1 MSADEKVLDYLKQ
14 VTVELHETRSRLQAL
29 EERER
34 EPIAIVGIGC
44 RYPGNVSSSEG
55 LWRLVSDGQ
64 DAISGFP
71 EDRGWDLE
79 RLYDPD
85 LDHRGT
91 SYVREG
97 GFVEHACD
105 FDAAFFRISPKEA
118 VGLDPQQRLLLEISW
133 EALEDAGIDPETL
146 RGSRTGVFAGVMYHD
161 YASTVAGPLPAELEA
176 STLAGTSGSIV
187 SGRIAY
193 TLGLEGPAVSIDTA
207 CSSSLVSMH
216 WACAALRKQECS
228 LALVGGVTV
237 MWSPG
242 VFVTFSRQRVLAP
255 DGRCKSYAE
264 GADGTVWGEGA
275 GMLVLERLSDARRLG
290 HHVLAVVRGSAI
302 NQDGAS
308 NGLTAPNGLSQQRV
322 IRDALHNAGCSA
334 ATVDAVEG
342 HGTGTRLGDPI
353 EAQALLATY
362 GQAHN
367 DAQPLWLGSI
377 KSNIG
382 HTQAAAGVAGVIK
395 MVMAMRNGVLP
406 KSLHM
411 QEPSRQVDWGA
422 GAVSLLREAVPW
434 PDSDTPRRAA
444 VSSFGASGTNAH
456 VILEEAPVVQGR
468 GARGEDEG
476 PSQALAAQ
484 DGLGGK
490 LADEDGMNAA
500 QPVDRADG
508 SQGNGDLTE
517 PPAWAE
523 GIWTDHVLPWIIS
536 ANDEPGLADQA
547 QLLGQWVG
555 EDRTLRSLDVAFSL
569 TRKPQ
574 MKRRAVV
581 LGSGFEGLLEGLSA
595 LSRGRSA
602 PEVITGWAHR
612 ADDGPVVFVF
622 PGQGAQWEGMAREL
636 MSSSPVFAESMAR
649 CEQALEPFVDW
660 SLQEVVM
667 GESGATDFERL
678 DVVQPVLFATMV
690 SLSAL
695 WRACGVQ
702 PAAVV
707 GHSQG
712 EIAAAHVAGAL
723 SLDDAARIVALRS
736 RALMSLAAR
745 SRMASVSLGAQEMS
759 ERLRRWEGALVI
771 AAINGPSWTVVSGE
785 EQELSELL
793 DDCTADGIRA
803 REIALAVRAGH
814 SPLIEEIRDR
824 LLAEFASVVP
834 RAGDIP
840 FYSTVLAGPIDGAE
854 LKAEYW
860 YRNAREPVQFDATV
874 RALLAARFA
883 TFLEVSAHPVL
894 TVALHEIIDDAP
906 VDPARTLATGTL
918 RRGEGGSERF
928 LTSAAELWVNG
939 VEVDWGAMYGG
950 AEIDDVRLPSYPFQR
965 RRYWVDP
972 AVAGIGDA
980 LSTGLRPSGHPLLG
994 AVVGLA
1000 QNGGWL
1006 LTGRLSL
1013 QAHPWL
1019 ADHAAVGAALLPGTA
1034 FVELALQAG
1043 ALCGC
1048 DTVLELT
1055 LGAPLVLSEHG
1066 GVQLQVSV
1074 GKPDAEGRCSIAI
1087 HARPDQDLDD
1097 GPPQEG
1103 TWIAHAEGVLSRGEL
1118 GSVEQPSTAVQAGG
1132 VWPPV
1137 DAEPFA
1143 IDELY
1148 DRAIERGVEYG
1159 PAFQRLQAAW
1169 RVGEEIFAEVA
1180 LADEHEPD
1188 AGLFG
1193 IHPALLDAA
1202 LHSLGA
1208 SVLGEPEGEA
1218 SDRIW
1223 LPFSWGQVRLHES
1236 GASALRVRL
1245 APQADGA
1252 ISLTAFHREGTPVVS
1267 VGSLVL
1273 RPISASSLGE
1283 IRAGYHRSLL
1293 SVSWTPLRIVTG
1305 AGFGSWALLGEE
1317 GSAHAE
1323 WLRKGG
1329 VSVDVHPDL
1338 ASLVEA
1344 IDGGA
1349 AVPDVVVVDWTTPTA
1364 GEQSQIDDRG
1374 KPADGVIGDTH
1385 AAVGHALELAQA
1397 WISDERFAQARLA
1410 FLTGG
1415 AVAREDE
1422 EDVPN
1427 LPAAAVW
1434 GLIRSAQS
1442 EHPGRFALVDLDD
1455 HEGGWSGLPAA
1466 LQFEEPQLAGR
1477 EGAFAALRLARI
1489 ARAAGEL
1496 AQASSQGSPSASPE
1510 EYATASHT
1518 DPSASPEERATAS
1531 HTDSSGEPTLDRD
1544 GTVLITGASGS
1555 LGRLV
1560 ARHLVVAHGMRNL
1573 LLASRRGGE
1582 AEGSAELEAE
1592 LVALGAVVRLVS
1604 CDVADREQAR
1614 ALLAS
1619 VSSDHPLC
1627 AIIHAAAVLDD
1638 GVIGTLTHD
1647 QLERVLAPKVDA
1659 AWNLHELTAD
1669 LDLCAFVLFSSAA
1682 GVFGNPGQGN
1692 YAAANSFMDALA
1704 AHRQALGLPG
1714 SSLAWG
1720 LWQQLAGGSTDEFGE
1735 IDRGRMARSGFV
1747 ALSEEEGLE
1756 LLDCALELNR
1766 ALTLPVRLDAPALRT
1781 LARAGALPALLRDL
1795 VRAEPRPREE
1805 SGESLA
1811 LRLQAMPAGKR
1822 GEAVLAIVREEV
1834 AMVLGHSHARAID
1847 PFMAFK
1853 ELGFDSLSAVEL
1865 RNRLVAITGLSLPA
1879 TIVFEQPTTAAL
1891 AEHLLGEAIPDGEHG
1906 SDLDPE
1912 ELEIRKTL
1920 ATIPLGRLRETG
1932 LIDALLALA
1941 DDEHGQRSQE
1951 GDAEELIDEMDVEDL
1966 MRMSF
1971 DRQEAEVEG

>member
-44 RYPGNVSSSEG
+44 RYPGNVCSSEG

-85 LDHRGT
+85 LDRRGT

-105 FDAAFFRISPKEA
+105 FDAAFFRISPREA
-118 VGLDPQQRLLLEISW
+118 VGLDPQQRLLLEVSW

-176 STLAGTSGSIV
+176 STLAGTAGSIV

-242 VFVTFSRQRVLAP
+242 VFVAFSRQRVLAP

-290 HHVLAVVRGSAI
+290 HRVLGVVRGSAV

-322 IRDALHNAGCSA
+322 IRDALHDAGCSA
-334 ATVDAVEG
+334 ATVDVVEG

-406 KSLHM
+406 KSLHV

-434 PDSDTPRRAA
+434 PDGDTPRRAA

-456 VILEEAPVVQGR
+456 VILEQAPVAQGR
-468 GARGEDEG
+468 GAHGEGEG
-476 PSQALAAQ
+476 PSQAPAAQ
-484 DGLGGK
+484 NRLGGK
-490 LADEDGMNAA
+490 LAQESGMGAA
-500 QPVDRADG
+500 QSTDG
-508 SQGNGDLTE
+508 AHGSKGGGDLTG
-517 PPAWAE
+517 PSAWAE
-523 GIWTDHVLPWIIS
+523 GTWTDNVLPWIVS
-536 ANDEPGLADQA
+536 ANDEPGLVDQA
-547 QLLGQWVG
+547 QLLGERVG
-555 EDRTLRSLDVAFSL
+555 GDRSLRPLDIAFSL

-574 MKRRAVV
+574 LKRRAVV
-581 LGSGFEGLLEGLSA
+581 LGSGRDGLLESLGA
-595 LSRGRSA
+595 LGHGRSA
-602 PEVITGWAHR
+602 PEVVTGWEHR
-612 ADDGPVVFVF
+612 AGDGPVVFVF

-636 MSSSPVFAESMAR
+636 MSSSPVFAESMAM

-660 SLQEVVM
+660 SLREVVM
-667 GESGATDFERL
+667 GEAADAGLDRL
-678 DVVQPVLFATMV
+678 DVVQPALFATMV

-695 WRACGVQ
+695 WRACGVH
-702 PAAVV
+702 PDAVV

-712 EIAAAHVAGAL
+712 EIAAAYVAGAL
-723 SLDDAARIVALRS
+723 SLEDAARIAALRS
-736 RALMSLAAR
+736 RALTSLEGR
-745 SRMASVSLGAQEMS
+745 GRMASVSLGADELS
-759 ERLRRWEGALVI
+759 VRLRRWEGHLVI
-771 AAINGPSWTVVSGE
+771 AAVNGPSWTVVSGE
-785 EQELSELL
+785 DEAVRELL
-793 DDCTADGIRA
+793 EECVAEDIRA
-803 REIALAVRAGH
+803 REIAAAVRAGH
-814 SPLIEEIRDR
+814 SPLMEELREQ
-824 LLAEFASVVP
+824 LLDELAPVAP
-834 RAGDIP
+834 RSGDIP
-840 FYSTVLAGPIDGAE
+840 FYSTVLAGSIDGAE
-854 LKAEYW
+854 LNAEYW
-860 YRNAREPVQFDATV
+860 YRNAREPVQFDAIV
-874 RALLAARFA
+874 RELLARRFRV
-883 TFLEVSAHPVL
+883 FLEVSAHPVL
-894 TVALHEIIDDAP
+894 TVAMQDIVDDALG
-906 VDPARTLATGTL
+906 DSTRTLLASTL
-918 RRGEGGSERF
+918 RRGEGGPERF

-939 VEVDWGAMYGG
+939 VEVDWGTLYEG
-950 AEIDDVRLPSYPFQR
+950 EQIDDVRLPTYPFQR

-972 AVAGIGDA
+972 AVAGAGDA
-980 LSTGLRPSGHPLLG
+980 FSTRLSPSGHPLLG
-994 AVVGLA
+994 AVLGLA

-1006 LTGRLSL
+1006 ITGRLSL
-1013 QAHPWL
+1013 RTHPWL

-1043 ALCGC
+1043 ALSGC
-1048 DTVLELT
+1048 DTVFELT
-1055 LGAPLVLSEHG
+1055 LGAPLVLPEHG

-1074 GKPDAEGRCSIAI
+1074 GKPDAEGRCAIAI
-1087 HARPDQDLDD
+1087 HARPDQDLDES
-1097 GPPQEG
+1097 PPQEG
-1103 TWIAHAEGVLSRGEL
+1103 AWITHAEGLLSRGGL
-1118 GSVEQPSTAVQAGG
+1118 GSVEQPSTVAVQAGS

-1137 DAEPFA
+1137 GAEPLA

-1148 DRAIERGVEYG
+1148 DLAVERGVEYG

-1169 RVGEEIFAEVA
+1169 RAGEEIFAEVA
-1180 LADEHEPD
+1180 LADEHELD

-1208 SVLGEPEGEA
+1208 SALGEPGDGA
-1218 SDRIW
+1218 SDQIW
-1223 LPFSWGQVRLHES
+1223 LPFSWREVRLHES

-1252 ISLTAFHREGTPVVS
+1252 ISLTAFDREGTPVVS
-1267 VGSLVL
+1267 IGSLVL

-1283 IRAGYHRSLL
+1283 IRTGYHRSLL
-1293 SVSWTPLRIVTG
+1293 SVSWIPLTIATG
-1305 AGFGSWALLGEE
+1305 AGSGSWALLGEE
-1317 GSAHAE
+1317 GLAHAE
-1323 WLRKGG
+1323 RLRQGG
-1329 VSVDVHPDL
+1329 VSVDVYPDL
-1338 ASLVEA
+1338 ASLAEA
-1344 IDGGA
+1344 IDSGA
-1349 AVPDVVVVDWTTPTA
+1349 AVPDVVVVDWITQTV
-1364 GEQSQIDDRG
+1364 GEQGQSGDRG
-1374 KPADGVIGDTH
+1374 QPADGVIADTH
-1385 AAVGHALELAQA
+1385 AAVGRALELAQT
-1397 WISDERFAQARLA
+1397 WISDERFAQGRLA
-1410 FLTGG
+1410 FVTGG
-1415 AVAREDE
+1415 AVARQEE
-1422 EDVPN
+1422 EDAPN

-1455 HEGGWSGLPAA
+1455 HEDGWSGLPAA

-1489 ARAAGEL
+1489 ARAAGDV
-1496 AQASSQGSPSASPE
+1496 AQPSSQGSPSPASPE
-1510 EYATASHT
+1510 QLATISQ
-1518 DPSASPEERATAS
+1518 
-1531 HTDSSGEPTLDRD
+1531 TDSLGGQTLDRN

-1582 AEGSAELEAE
+1582 AEGSAEFEAE
-1592 LVALGAVVRLVS
+1592 LVALGAAVRLVA
-1604 CDVADREQAR
+1604 CDVADHEQAQ

-1619 VSSDHPLC
+1619 VSADHPLC
-1627 AIIHAAAVLDD
+1627 AIVHAAAVLDD
-1638 GVIGTLTHD
+1638 GVIGTLTHA

-1766 ALTLPVRLDAPALRT
+1766 ALMLPVRLDAPALRT

-1795 VRAEPRPREE
+1795 VRAEPRPRDE

-1811 LRLQAMPAGKR
+1811 LRLQAMPAGER

-1834 AMVLGHSHARAID
+1834 ATVLGHSHARAID
-1847 PFMAFK
+1847 PYMAFK

-1879 TIVFEQPTTAAL
+1879 TIVFEHPTVAAL

-1906 SDLDPE
+1906 SDFDPE

-1932 LIDALLALA
+1932 LIDALLALVGN
-1941 DDEHGQRSQE
+1941 EHGQRSEE

-1966 MRMSF
+1966 MRMTF
-1971 DRQEAEVEG
+1971 ERQEAEVEG